1 MAQVKGSIVAV
12 VWAPEEARTE
22 MFARRLNAQMHHVH
36 FLKYKR
42 PFYAPFKYPLQW
54 VQTWLLLAKARPAY
68 VYVTNPPVFA
78 GLSVYFFCLLSGTKF
93 IMDTHSPA
101 LYSKKWGWSLF
112 IQRWVATKAAMNVT
126 DQLRFKRMFEAWG
139 SKAIVL
145 ERPPKLMDV
154 QPPSTDQGTL
164 KVAVIN
170 TFAEDEPLQC
180 ILEAAKLLPNVEF
193 YITGDI
199 KRASQEMMALAPAN
213 CTWTDYLRGEDYWD
227 LLRNCDMV
235 LALTTF
241 PYSLLGG
248 AQDAMALGK
257 PVLVS
262 DQPAL
267 REYFYRG
274 TLFVGHAGSSIAE
287 AVKIAGQNLERLS
300 QEMQTLRDEHAAQWN
315 SAFHELEALVQ
326 H

>member
-1 MAQVKGSIVAV
+1 
-12 VWAPEEARTE
+12 

-54 VQTWLLLAKARPAY
+54 LQTWLLLSKARPAY

-78 GLSVYFFCLLSGTKF
+78 GLCVYFFCLFSGTKF

-101 LYSKKWGWSLF
+101 LFSRKWGWSLF
-112 IQRWVATKAAMNVT
+112 LQRWVATKATLNVT
-126 DQLRFKRMFEAWG
+126 DQIRFKRMFESWG

-145 ERPPKLMDV
+145 ERPPKVVPIVDILPA
-154 QPPSTDQGTL
+154 QESAT
-164 KVAVIN
+164 KVAVVN
-170 TFAEDEPLQC
+170 TFAEDEPLEC
-180 ILEAAKLLPNVEF
+180 ILDAAKLLPTVEF
-193 YITGDI
+193 YITGDL
-199 KRASQEMMALAPAN
+199 KRVSQETVSNAPAN
-213 CTWTDYLRGEDYWD
+213 CKWTDYLHGEQYWA
-227 LLRNCDMV
+227 LLHNCDMV

-248 AQDAMALGK
+248 AQDGMALGK

-267 REYFYRG
+267 REYFYQG
-274 TLFVGHAGSSIAE
+274 TLFVGHAGPSIAE
-287 AVKIAGQNLERLS
+287 AVKIAQKNKARLS
-300 QEMQTLRDEHAAQWN
+300 QEMYVLRDEHAAQWN
-315 SAFHELEALVQ
+315 STFRELEALVQ
-326 H
+326 C